1 MKNIIITEFIKET
14 GFVIKGL
21 IDAGYTEQFSRIA
34 FELVNDFFL
43 AFPKDKQFFAVSSEQ
58 GGLKYYAFDNEAL
71 AKKAIAKFKKMGDMT
86 AYRIVSR
93 TIAEMAGR
101 ELEFYQYIEI
111 TAPTDEEAEIAHQ
124 KQQGI
129 IDFLFSAK

>member
-43 AFPKDKQFFAVSSEQ
+43 AFPKDKQFFAVSSARGE
-58 GGLKYYAFDNEAL
+58 LKYYAFENEPL
-71 AKKAIAKFKKMGDMT
+71 AEKAIAKFKKMGDMT
-86 AYRIVSR
+86 AYRIISR

-111 TAPTDEEAEIAHQ
+111 TAPTDEKAEIAHQ
-124 KQQGI
+124 KQQEI
-129 IDFLFSAK
+129 IDFLFSVK